1 MLRLSPTV
9 PSNILCVDDD
19 SYLTD
24 LFHYA
29 LTRDGNKVHVAHTG
43 AEALRIAQLDRPDVV
58 VLNLHLPDM
67 NGLNL
72 CTRLRKTLHI
82 PVIMLIAL
90 STDAEVLMAFEAG
103 ADDCIAK
110 PFNMQILSYRIRAVL
125 RRGARSSVLGGPV
138 KVVYKLGSGTF
149 HAEDNEAT
157 GRLGSVR
164 LTATQGRILRLLLE
178 NEGRVVSAEQ
188 ILAKLW
194 AFETESDVTVVKSH
208 MSNLRKKLAVC
219 LGDEEIIHTIT
230 GVGYTLRK
238 TGEPLARQ
246 AIS

>member
-9 PSNILCVDDD
+9 PGKVLCVDDD

-29 LTRDGNKVHVAHTG
+29 LTRDGYSVEVAHTG
-43 AEALRIAQLDRPDVV
+43 AEALRAAQVDPPDVV
-58 VLNLHLPDM
+58 VLNLHMPDI
-67 NGLNL
+67 NGFTL
-72 CTRLRKTLHI
+72 CSRLRKSLHI

-103 ADDCIAK
+103 ADDCLAK

-125 RRGARSSVLGGPV
+125 RRNAQSNMLSGPLRII
-138 KVVYKLGSGTF
+138 YRLGSGTF
-149 HAEDNEAT
+149 HAEENEVT
-157 GRLGSVR
+157 GQHDRVK

-188 ILAKLW
+188 ILTKLW
-194 AFETESDVTVVKSH
+194 SFETESDVTVVKSH
-208 MSNLRKKLAVC
+208 MSNLRKKLALC
-219 LGDEEIIHTIT
+219 LGDEEIIHTVA

-238 TGEPLARQ
+238 TAQVFEQQ
-246 AIS
+246 AI